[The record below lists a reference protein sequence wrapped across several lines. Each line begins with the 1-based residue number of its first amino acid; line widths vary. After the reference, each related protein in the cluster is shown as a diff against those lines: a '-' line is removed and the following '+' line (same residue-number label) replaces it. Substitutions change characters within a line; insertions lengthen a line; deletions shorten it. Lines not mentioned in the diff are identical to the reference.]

1 MQGLTLTCYRLQGQ
15 KDKYDTALAIRSLQ
29 AEFRLAAILFN
40 SVAMKTSK
48 RTVRGTCIRIVASLK
63 HQNRCIELLAFL
75 LLGAAPLLAHP
86 MGNFSVN
93 HYSKITLTRAQVELL
108 YVIDMAEIP
117 TFQELQ
123 AAGLKADPADPRIS
137 AYLRS
142 KADEFWQGLMLKLD
156 GRPVEL
162 ECSERQVIFPPGA
175 GGLPTMKFGFTCR
188 APLTKLGSGQHRLD
202 YRDDNFHE
210 RVGWKEVIVDADP
223 ALKLASSV
231 PNKDR
236 SAELSNYPTDLLNSP
251 PQDLSA
257 NGTFTLPS
265 VVRSGASIT
274 PDRKVS
280 AAGAAVS
287 KGSAQTLITMA
298 EPAASAAQ
306 PPQLTRNAQSTPRS
320 AFTQLIAS
328 DRLSFW
334 FFLTAA
340 LIAMGLGALH
350 ALEPGHGKTLVAA
363 YLVASRGTAW
373 HAVLL
378 GLIVTLAHTAGVY
391 ALGAVTLYA
400 SHYVLPEKLYPW
412 LGAISGLII
421 VALGAWLFLR
431 RWMGD
436 DPLAH
441 GHTHWY
447 DGFITRSGPVA
458 VGSNGTA
465 TAPALQPV
473 TMRQLLLLGITGGL
487 IPCPAALVVLLS
499 AIALHRIALGFFLIV
514 AFSVGL
520 AAVLI
525 AIGLLMVH
533 AARFVSRLSP
543 NSDLIRRRLPLVS
556 AAFITVVGVIVI
568 AQSLKPSGFS
578 YSGWLTSPKW
588 LLIAGIGLLLG
599 MRHST
604 DPDHVIAVTT
614 IVTRLRTLR
623 HASFVGML
631 WGVGHTLTIFLVG
644 SAIILFD
651 IVIPPRIG
659 LSMEFAVALMLI
671 LLGVLN
677 LTGVLAWF
685 TGKVTPSDSN
695 QIQAAKGS
703 SNSERLLDRAFS
715 RFGTYNLVRPLV
727 IGIVHGLAGSA
738 AVALLV
744 LATIHNPVWAI
755 AYLLLFGLGTIAGM
769 MLMTA
774 VIAVPVVWTGKS
786 FARLNRYMAA
796 TSGIVSVAFGL
807 FLVYQIGFVSGLF
820 SAAPK
825 WIPG

>member
-1 MQGLTLTCYRLQGQ
+1 
-15 KDKYDTALAIRSLQ
+15 
-29 AEFRLAAILFN
+29 
-40 SVAMKTSK
+40 
-48 RTVRGTCIRIVASLK
+48 VRHK
-63 HQNRCIELLAFL
+63 NRCVQLLAFL
-75 LLGAAPLLAHP
+75 LLAAAPLVAHP

-93 HYSKITLTRAQVELL
+93 HYSKITLTRAQIELL
-108 YVIDMAEIP
+108 YIIDMAEIP

-123 AAGLKADPADPRIS
+123 AAGLKADPADPHIS

-142 KADEFWQGLMLKLD
+142 KADEFWRGLMLKLD
-156 GRPVEL
+156 GQPVEL
-162 ECSERQVIFPPGA
+162 ECAERQVIFPPGA

-188 APLTKLGSGQHRLD
+188 APLTRLSSTQHRLEF
-202 YRDDNFHE
+202 RDDNFQG
-210 RVGWKEVIVDADP
+210 RAGWKEVIVHADP
-223 ALKLASSV
+223 ALQLVSNA
-231 PNKDR
+231 PDKDR

-257 NGTFTLPS
+257 NATFMLPPI
-265 VVRSGASIT
+265 AS
-274 PDRKVS
+274 PPHSALSAKKV
-280 AAGAAVS
+280 AA
-287 KGSAQTLITMA
+287 
-298 EPAASAAQ
+298 PAASATISAAADSQ
-306 PPQLTRNAQSTPRS
+306 TPTSKATTGPETELPRLSANTQGTPRS

-328 DRLSFW
+328 DQLSLW

-363 YLVASRGTAW
+363 YLVGSRGTAW

-378 GLIVTLAHTAGVY
+378 GIIVTVAHTAGVY

-400 SHYVLPEKLYPW
+400 SRYVLPEKLYPW

-421 VALGAWLFLR
+421 VVLGIWLFLR
-431 RWMGD
+431 RWVGH
-436 DPLAH
+436 DPSLAED
-441 GHTHWY
+441 HTHWY
-447 DGFITRSGPVA
+447 DALTSRSSDAVA
-458 VGSNGTA
+458 VGGDGSA
-465 TAPALQPV
+465 AAPARQPV
-473 TMRQLLLLGITGGL
+473 ATRQLLILGITGGL
-487 IPCPAALVVLLS
+487 VPCPAALVVLLS
-499 AIALHRIALGFFLIV
+499 AVALHRIALGFYLIV

-533 AARFVSRLSP
+533 AGRFLSRLHP
-543 NSDLIRRRLPLVS
+543 NSELVRRRLPLLS
-556 AAFITVVGVIVI
+556 ALFITVVGVVLVV
-568 AQSLKPSGFS
+568 QSLKPAGFVS
-578 YSGWLTSPKW
+578 VNSFASPKW
-588 LLIAGIGLLLG
+588 LLVAGIGLLLG

-631 WGVGHTLTIFLVG
+631 WGVGHTLTIFIVG

-651 IVIPPRIG
+651 LVIPPRIG

-671 LLGVLN
+671 VLGVLN

-685 TGKVTPSDSN
+685 TRRATPASAESQGVTEARAS
-695 QIQAAKGS
+695 G
-703 SNSERLLDRAFS
+703 SNSERVLDRVLS
-715 RFGTYNLVRPLV
+715 RFGTYQLVRPLV

-755 AYLLLFGLGTIAGM
+755 GYLLLFGLGTIAGM

-774 VIAVPVVWTGKS
+774 VIAMPVVWTGKS
-786 FARLNRYMAA
+786 FVRLNRYMCA

>member
-1 MQGLTLTCYRLQGQ
+1 MRRQ
-15 KDKYDTALAIRSLQ
+15 IRPLQ
-29 AEFRLAAILFN
+29 AEFRFTAILLN
-40 SVAMKTSK
+40 SAAMKTSK
-48 RTVRGTCIRIVASLK
+48 RTFRRTCTRIVASVRHK
-63 HQNRCIELLAFL
+63 NQCVQLLAFL
-75 LLGAAPLLAHP
+75 LLAAAPLVAHP

-93 HYSKITLTRAQVELL
+93 HYSKITLTRAQIELL
-108 YVIDMAEIP
+108 YIIDMAEIP
-117 TFQELQ
+117 TFQDLQ
-123 AAGLKADPADPRIS
+123 AAGLKADPADPHIS

-142 KADEFWQGLMLKLD
+142 KADEFWRGLMLKLD
-156 GRPVEL
+156 GQPVEL
-162 ECSERQVIFPPGA
+162 ECAERQVIFPPGA

-188 APLTKLGSGQHRLD
+188 APLTTLSSSQHRLEF
-202 YRDDNFHE
+202 RDDNFPG
-210 RVGWKEVIVDADP
+210 RAGWKEVIVHADP
-223 ALKLASSV
+223 ALQLVSNA
-231 PNKDR
+231 PDKDR

-257 NGTFTLPS
+257 NATFMLPAI
-265 VVRSGASIT
+265 ASPAHSALST
-274 PDRKVS
+274 KKVAAPAANATIS
-280 AAGAAVS
+280 AAADSQTPTS
-287 KGSAQTLITMA
+287 KATTGPETEPPRLSANTQG
-298 EPAASAAQ
+298 
-306 PPQLTRNAQSTPRS
+306 TPRS

-328 DRLSFW
+328 DQLSLW

-363 YLVASRGTAW
+363 YLVGSRGTAW

-378 GLIVTLAHTAGVY
+378 GIIVTVAHTAGVY

-400 SHYVLPEKLYPW
+400 SRYVLPEKLYPW

-421 VALGAWLFLR
+421 VVLGIWLFLR
-431 RWMGD
+431 RWVGH
-436 DPLAH
+436 DPSLAED
-441 GHTHWY
+441 HTHWY
-447 DGFITRSGPVA
+447 DALTSRSSDAVA
-458 VGSNGTA
+458 VGGDGSA
-465 TAPALQPV
+465 AAPARQPV
-473 TMRQLLLLGITGGL
+473 ATRQLLILGITGGL
-487 IPCPAALVVLLS
+487 VPCPAALVVLLS
-499 AIALHRIALGFFLIV
+499 AVAMHRIALGFYLIV

-533 AARFVSRLSP
+533 AGRFLSRLHP
-543 NSDLIRRRLPLVS
+543 NSELVRRRLPLLS
-556 AAFITVVGVIVI
+556 AVFITVVGVVLVV
-568 AQSLKPSGFS
+568 QSLKPAGFVS
-578 YSGWLTSPKW
+578 VNSFASPKW
-588 LLIAGIGLLLG
+588 LLVAGIGLLLG

-631 WGVGHTLTIFLVG
+631 WGVGHTLTIFIVG

-651 IVIPPRIG
+651 LVIPPRIG

-671 LLGVLN
+671 VLGVLN

-685 TGKVTPSDSN
+685 TRRATPASAES
-695 QIQAAKGS
+695 QGVKEARAAG
-703 SNSERLLDRAFS
+703 SNSERLLDRVLS
-715 RFGTYNLVRPLV
+715 RFGTYQLVRPLV

-755 AYLLLFGLGTIAGM
+755 GYLLLFGLGTIAGM

-774 VIAVPVVWTGKS
+774 VIAMPVVWTGKS
-786 FARLNRYMAA
+786 FVRLNRYMCA

>member
-1 MQGLTLTCYRLQGQ
+1 MCTGIG
-15 KDKYDTALAIRSLQ
+15 
-29 AEFRLAAILFN
+29 
-40 SVAMKTSK
+40 
-48 RTVRGTCIRIVASLK
+48 ASLK
-63 HQNRCIELLAFL
+63 HQNRCLELLAFL
-75 LLGAAPLLAHP
+75 LVAAAPLLAHP

-93 HYSKITLTRAQVELL
+93 HYSKINLTRAQIELL
-108 YVIDMAEIP
+108 YIIDMAEIP

-123 AAGLKADPADPRIS
+123 AAGLKADPADPHIS

-142 KADEFWQGLMLKLD
+142 KADEFWHGLMLKLD
-156 GRPVEL
+156 GRPIEL

-188 APLTKLGSGQHRLD
+188 APLSKLGSGQHRLE
-202 YRDDNFHE
+202 YRDDNFQG
-210 RVGWKEVIVDADP
+210 RVGWKEVIIDADP
-223 ALKLASSV
+223 ALKLSSSV

-251 PQDLSA
+251 PQNLSA
-257 NGTFTLPS
+257 NATFTLPA
-265 VVRSGASIT
+265 VIRSEVSIS

-280 AAGAAVS
+280 APGTAVS
-287 KGSAQTLITMA
+287 KAPTQIPPTVAQ
-298 EPAASAAQ
+298 PAASAAQ
-306 PPQLTRNAQSTPRS
+306 PPQLTPNAQNTPRS
-320 AFTQLIAS
+320 SFTQLITS
-328 DRLSFW
+328 DRLTLW
-334 FFLTAA
+334 FFVTAA

-363 YLVASRGTAW
+363 YLVGSRGTAW
-373 HAVLL
+373 HAALL

-400 SHYVLPEKLYPW
+400 SHYVLPEKLFPW

-421 VALGAWLFLR
+421 VALGVWLFLR

-436 DPLAH
+436 DASIAH

-447 DGFITRSGPVA
+447 DGLITRSGPVS

-465 TAPALQPV
+465 AAPVLQAV
-473 TMRQLLLLGITGGL
+473 TTRQLLLLGITSGL

-533 AARFVSRLSP
+533 AGRFVSRLSP
-543 NSDLIRRRLPLVS
+543 NSDLIRRRLPLIS
-556 AAFITVVGVIVI
+556 AVFITIVGVVVV
-568 AQSLKPSGFS
+568 AQSLKPASVS

-588 LLIAGIGLLLG
+588 LLVAGIGLLLG

-685 TGKVTPSDSN
+685 TGRVTPSDSDETE
-695 QIQAAKGS
+695 AARAS
-703 SNSERLLDRAFS
+703 SNSERLLDRVFS
-715 RFGTYNLVRPLV
+715 RFGTYQLVRPLV

-755 AYLLLFGLGTIAGM
+755 GYLLLFGLGTIAGM

-786 FARLNRYMAA
+786 FARLNRYMCA

>member
-1 MQGLTLTCYRLQGQ
+1 MVPSR
-15 KDKYDTALAIRSLQ
+15 
-29 AEFRLAAILFN
+29 
-40 SVAMKTSK
+40 TSRK
-48 RTVRGTCIRIVASLK
+48 VC
-63 HQNRCIELLAFL
+63 FL
-75 LLGAAPLLAHP
+75 LLAVTLLAARPLFAHP
-86 MGNFSVN
+86 MGNFSVS
-93 HYSKITLTRAQVELL
+93 HYSRITLSQSQIELL
-108 YVIDMAEIP
+108 YIIDMAEIP

-123 AAGLKADPADPRIS
+123 AAGLEADPKDPHIS

-142 KADEFWQGLMLKLD
+142 KADEFWQGLTLKLD
-156 GRPVEL
+156 GQPVEL
-162 ECSERQVIFPPGA
+162 ECAERQVIFPPGA

-188 APLTKLGSGQHRLD
+188 APLTGVSSGQHRIE
-202 YRDDNFHE
+202 YRDDNFQE
-210 RVGWKEVIVDADP
+210 RAGWKEVIVNADP
-223 ALKLASSV
+223 ALRVNTNV

-251 PQDLSA
+251 PQVLSA
-257 NGTFTLPS
+257 SATFTLPAAVQS
-265 VVRSGASIT
+265 RKGIS
-274 PDRKVS
+274 PDRKVTAANTAAAKAPAQIQIS
-280 AAGAAVS
+280 AAS
-287 KGSAQTLITMA
+287 SAPGVT
-298 EPAASAAQ
+298 Q
-306 PPQLTRNAQSTPRS
+306 PPPLEPNVQNTPRS
-320 AFTQLIAS
+320 AFTQLISS
-328 DRLSFW
+328 DRLSLW
-334 FFLTAA
+334 FFVTAA

-363 YLVASRGTAW
+363 YLVGSRGTTW
-373 HAVLL
+373 HAILL

-391 ALGAVTLYA
+391 AIGAVTLYA
-400 SHYVLPEKLYPW
+400 SHYVVPEKLYPW
-412 LGAISGLII
+412 LSAVSGLII

-436 DPLAH
+436 ASPVH
-441 GHTHWY
+441 GHSHWY
-447 DGFITRSGPVA
+447 DAFTRRSGSVVA
-458 VGSNGTA
+458 SGNGTA
-465 TAPALQPV
+465 AAPARQSV
-473 TMRQLLLLGITGGL
+473 TTRQLLLLGITGGL

-499 AIALHRIALGFFLIV
+499 AITLHRIALGFFLII

-533 AARFVSRLSP
+533 AGRFVSRLNP
-543 NSDLIRRRLPLVS
+543 NADLVHRRLPLLS
-556 AAFITVVGVIVI
+556 AAFITIVGIVLI
-568 AQSLKPSGFS
+568 VQALKPVGLS

-588 LLIAGIGLLLG
+588 LLVAGIGLLLG

-631 WGVGHTLTIFLVG
+631 WGVGHTLTIFIVG

-685 TGKVTPSDSN
+685 TRRATPAMTDSN
-695 QIQAAKGS
+695 QSDAAKTS
-703 SNSERLLDRAFS
+703 SNSERLLDRVFA
-715 RFGTYNLVRPLV
+715 RFGTYQLVRPLA

-755 AYLLLFGLGTIAGM
+755 GYLLLFGLGTIAGM

-774 VIAVPVVWTGKS
+774 LIAVPVVWTGKS
-786 FARLNRYMAA
+786 FARLNRYMCA

>member
-1 MQGLTLTCYRLQGQ
+1 
-15 KDKYDTALAIRSLQ
+15 
-29 AEFRLAAILFN
+29 
-40 SVAMKTSK
+40 MKSNK
-48 RTVRGTCIRIVASLK
+48 NTVRRANGGMAPSSAPEKECLR
-63 HQNRCIELLAFL
+63 LLAFL
-75 LLGAAPLLAHP
+75 LLASAPLFAHP

-93 HYSKITLTRAQVELL
+93 HYSKITLNRSQIELL
-108 YVIDMAEIP
+108 YIIDMAEIP

-123 AAGLKADPADPRIS
+123 AAGLKADPEDPHIS

-162 ECSERQVIFPPGA
+162 ECAERQVIFPPGA

-188 APLTKLGSGQHRLD
+188 APLSKLASGQHRLE
-202 YRDDNFHE
+202 YRDDNFQE

-223 ALKLASSV
+223 VLQLASSV

-257 NGTFTLPS
+257 NATFTLPT
-265 VVRSGASIT
+265 VVRSGVGIA

-280 AAGAAVS
+280 AARIAVS
-287 KGSAQTLITMA
+287 KAPTQTPASVA
-298 EPAASAAQ
+298 EPAASSAEQ
-306 PPQLTRNAQSTPRS
+306 PPQLTPNAQNTPRS
-320 AFTQLIAS
+320 PFTQLITS
-328 DRLSFW
+328 NQLSVW

-363 YLVASRGTAW
+363 YLVGSRGTAW
-373 HAVLL
+373 HAVIL
-378 GLIVTLAHTAGVY
+378 GVIVTLAHTAGVY
-391 ALGAVTLYA
+391 ALGVVTLYA
-400 SHYVLPEKLYPW
+400 SRYVLPEKLYPL

-421 VALGAWLFLR
+421 VVLGMWLFLR
-431 RWMGD
+431 RWVSE
-436 DPLAH
+436 DPSLAEDH
-441 GHTHWY
+441 SHWY
-447 DGFITRSGPVA
+447 DGFAGHSGTFPVSSDGA
-458 VGSNGTA
+458 A
-465 TAPALQPV
+465 AAPARQTV
-473 TMRQLLLLGITGGL
+473 STRQLLLLGITGGL

-499 AIALHRIALGFFLIV
+499 AVALHRIALGFFLIV
-514 AFSVGL
+514 AFSIGL

-533 AARFVSRLSP
+533 AGRFASRLTP
-543 NSDLIRRRLPLVS
+543 NSELIQRRLPLLS
-556 AAFITVVGVIVI
+556 AVFITIVVVVLVVQ
-568 AQSLKPSGFS
+568 ALKPAGVS
-578 YSGWLTSPKW
+578 YSGSLTTHKW
-588 LLIAGIGLLLG
+588 LLVAGIGLLLG
-599 MRHST
+599 VRHST

-685 TGKVTPSDSN
+685 TGRVTPSTDINASE
-695 QIQAAKGS
+695 AAK
-703 SNSERLLDRAFS
+703 
-715 RFGTYNLVRPLV
+715 
-727 IGIVHGLAGSA
+727 
-738 AVALLV
+738 
-744 LATIHNPVWAI
+744 
-755 AYLLLFGLGTIAGM
+755 
-769 MLMTA
+769 
-774 VIAVPVVWTGKS
+774 
-786 FARLNRYMAA
+786 
-796 TSGIVSVAFGL
+796 
-807 FLVYQIGFVSGLF
+807 
-820 SAAPK
+820 
-825 WIPG
+825 

>member
-1 MQGLTLTCYRLQGQ
+1 MQQS
-15 KDKYDTALAIRSLQ
+15 RSVQ
-29 AEFRLAAILFN
+29 
-40 SVAMKTSK
+40 
-48 RTVRGTCIRIVASLK
+48 
-63 HQNRCIELLAFL
+63 LLAFL
-75 LLGAAPLLAHP
+75 LLASAPLFAHP

-93 HYSKITLTRAQVELL
+93 HYSKITLNRSQIELL
-108 YVIDMAEIP
+108 YIIDMAEIP

-123 AAGLKADPADPRIS
+123 AAGLKADPEDPHIS

-162 ECSERQVIFPPGA
+162 ECAERQVIFPPGA

-188 APLTKLGSGQHRLD
+188 APLSKLASGQHRLE
-202 YRDDNFHE
+202 YRDDNFQE

-223 ALKLASSV
+223 VLQLASSV

-257 NGTFTLPS
+257 NATFTLPT
-265 VVRSGASIT
+265 VVRSGVGIA

-280 AAGAAVS
+280 AARIAVS
-287 KGSAQTLITMA
+287 KAPTQTPASVA
-298 EPAASAAQ
+298 EPAASSAEQ
-306 PPQLTRNAQSTPRS
+306 PPQLTPNAQNTPRS
-320 AFTQLIAS
+320 PFTQLITS
-328 DRLSFW
+328 DRLTFW

-363 YLVASRGTAW
+363 YLVGSRGTAW

-400 SHYVLPEKLYPW
+400 SRYILPEKLYPW
-412 LGAISGLII
+412 LGAISGLVI
-421 VALGAWLFLR
+421 VALGVWLFLR

-436 DPLAH
+436 DSSLRH

-447 DGFITRSGPVA
+447 DGFITRSGSVA
-458 VGSNGTA
+458 SGSSGTA
-465 TAPALQPV
+465 VAPAQQAV
-473 TMRQLLLLGITGGL
+473 TTRQLLLLGITGGL

-533 AARFVSRLSP
+533 AGRFVSRLTP
-543 NSDLIRRRLPLVS
+543 NSELIQRRLPLLS
-556 AAFITVVGVIVI
+556 AVFITIVGVVLVV
-568 AQSLKPSGFS
+568 QSLKPAGVS

-588 LLIAGIGLLLG
+588 LLVAGIGLLLG
-599 MRHST
+599 VRHST

-685 TGKVTPSDSN
+685 TGRVTPSTDINASE
-695 QIQAAKGS
+695 AAKAS

-715 RFGTYNLVRPLV
+715 RFGTYQLVRPLV

-755 AYLLLFGLGTIAGM
+755 GYLLLFGLGTIAGM

-786 FARLNRYMAA
+786 FARLNRYMCA
-796 TSGIVSVAFGL
+796 TSGIVSLAFGL

-820 SAAPK
+820 SAAPR

>member
-1 MQGLTLTCYRLQGQ
+1 M
-15 KDKYDTALAIRSLQ
+15 
-29 AEFRLAAILFN
+29 
-40 SVAMKTSK
+40 
-48 RTVRGTCIRIVASLK
+48 GTSLK
-63 HQNRCIELLAFL
+63 HQSRCVQLLACL
-75 LLGAAPLLAHP
+75 LLAAAPLLAHP

-93 HYSKITLTRAQVELL
+93 HYSKITLTHAEIELL
-108 YVIDMAEIP
+108 YIIDMAEIP

-123 AAGLKADPADPRIS
+123 AAGLKADPADPHIS

-188 APLTKLGSGQHRLD
+188 APLSKLGSGQHRLE
-202 YRDDNFHE
+202 YRDNNFQE
-210 RVGWKEVIVDADP
+210 RVGWKEVVVDADP
-223 ALKLASSV
+223 ALKISSTV
-231 PNKDR
+231 PNRDR

-251 PQDLSA
+251 PQILSA
-257 NGTFTLPS
+257 DATFTLPA
-265 VVRSGASIT
+265 VVRNAVSVS

-280 AAGAAVS
+280 APGATVPKAPTQSPASV
-287 KGSAQTLITMA
+287 T
-298 EPAASAAQ
+298 EPAASSA
-306 PPQLTRNAQSTPRS
+306 PPTQLTPNAQNTPRS

-328 DRLSFW
+328 DRMTLW

-340 LIAMGLGALH
+340 LIAVGLGALH

-363 YLVASRGTAW
+363 YLVGSRGAAW

-378 GLIVTLAHTAGVY
+378 GLVVTLAHTAGVY

-421 VALGAWLFLR
+421 VAMGVWLFLR
-431 RWMGD
+431 RWMGED
-436 DPLAH
+436 SLAH

-447 DGFITRSGPVA
+447 DGFITRPGAVASG
-458 VGSNGTA
+458 GIGTA
-465 TAPALQPV
+465 AAPALEGV
-473 TMRQLLLLGITGGL
+473 TTRQLLLLGITGGL

-533 AARFVSRLSP
+533 AGRYVSRLSP
-543 NSDLIRRRLPLVS
+543 NSDLIRRRLPLIS
-556 AAFITVVGVIVI
+556 AVFITIVGVVLV
-568 AQSLKPSGFS
+568 AQSLKPNGVS

-588 LLIAGIGLLLG
+588 LLVAGIGLLLG

-623 HASFVGML
+623 HASLVGML

-651 IVIPPRIG
+651 IVIPPRVG

-685 TGKVTPSDSN
+685 TGKVTPSGGN
-695 QIQAAKGS
+695 ETEATRAS

-715 RFGTYNLVRPLV
+715 RFGTYQLVRPLV

-755 AYLLLFGLGTIAGM
+755 GYLLLFGLGTIAGM

-786 FARLNRYMAA
+786 FARLNRYMCA

>member
-1 MQGLTLTCYRLQGQ
+1 
-15 KDKYDTALAIRSLQ
+15 
-29 AEFRLAAILFN
+29 
-40 SVAMKTSK
+40 V
-48 RTVRGTCIRIVASLK
+48 K
-63 HQNRCIELLAFL
+63 HKNQCVQLLAFL
-75 LLGAAPLLAHP
+75 LLAAGPLLAHP

-93 HYSKITLTRAQVELL
+93 HYSKITLTRGQIELL
-108 YVIDMAEIP
+108 YIIDMAEIP

-123 AAGLKADPADPRIS
+123 AAGLKADPADPHIA

-142 KADEFWQGLMLKLD
+142 KADEFWQGLMLKVD
-156 GRPVEL
+156 GQPVEL
-162 ECSERQVIFPPGA
+162 ECAERQVIFPPGA
-175 GGLPTMKFGFTCR
+175 GALPTMKFGFTCR
-188 APLTKLGSGQHRLD
+188 APLTRLSSSQHLLEF
-202 YRDDNFHE
+202 RDDNFQG
-210 RVGWKEVIVDADP
+210 RAGWKEVIVHADP
-223 ALKLASSV
+223 ALQLVSNA
-231 PNKDR
+231 PDKDR

-251 PQDLSA
+251 PQVLSA
-257 NGTFTLPS
+257 NATFMLPAIALPAPS
-265 VVRSGASIT
+265 ALFAK
-274 PDRKVS
+274 KV
-280 AAGAAVS
+280 AA
-287 KGSAQTLITMA
+287 
-298 EPAASAAQ
+298 PAASATISAADSQ
-306 PPQLTRNAQSTPRS
+306 TPTSKATTGPETEPPRLSSNTQGTPRS

-328 DRLSFW
+328 DQLSLW

-363 YLVASRGTAW
+363 YLVGSRGTAW

-378 GLIVTLAHTAGVY
+378 GIIVTVAHTAGVY

-400 SHYVLPEKLYPW
+400 SRYVLPEKLYPW

-421 VALGAWLFLR
+421 VVLGIWLFLR
-431 RWMGD
+431 RWVGH
-436 DPLAH
+436 DPSLAED
-441 GHTHWY
+441 HTHWY
-447 DGFITRSGPVA
+447 DAFASRSSDAVTVGGDGSAAAPARQPVA
-458 VGSNGTA
+458 T
-465 TAPALQPV
+465 
-473 TMRQLLLLGITGGL
+473 RQLVILGITGGL
-487 IPCPAALVVLLS
+487 VPCPAALVVLLS
-499 AIALHRIALGFFLIV
+499 AVAMHRIALGFYLIV

-533 AARFVSRLSP
+533 AGRFLSRLHP
-543 NSDLIRRRLPLVS
+543 NSELVRRRLPLLS
-556 AAFITVVGVIVI
+556 AVFITLVGVVLVV
-568 AQSLKPSGFS
+568 QSLKPVGSVQVGSFA
-578 YSGWLTSPKW
+578 SPKW
-588 LLIAGIGLLLG
+588 LLVAGIGLLLG

-631 WGVGHTLTIFLVG
+631 WGVGHTLTIFIVG

-651 IVIPPRIG
+651 LVIPPRIG

-671 LLGVLN
+671 VLGVLN

-685 TGKVTPSDSN
+685 TRRATPASAESQGVTEAR
-695 QIQAAKGS
+695 AAG
-703 SNSERLLDRAFS
+703 SNSERVLDRVLS
-715 RFGTYNLVRPLV
+715 RFGTYQLVRPLV

-755 AYLLLFGLGTIAGM
+755 GYLLLFGLGTIAGM

-774 VIAVPVVWTGKS
+774 VIAMPVVWTGKS
-786 FARLNRYMAA
+786 FVRLNRYMCA